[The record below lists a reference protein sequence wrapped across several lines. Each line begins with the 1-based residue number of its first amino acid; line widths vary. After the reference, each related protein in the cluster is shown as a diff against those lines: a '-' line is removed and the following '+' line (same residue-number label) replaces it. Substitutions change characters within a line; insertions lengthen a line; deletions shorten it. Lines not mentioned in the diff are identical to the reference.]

1 MKPKDEQ
8 HPIETLGTNT
18 DWRKLPRN
26 RPDKDE
32 KHLAYS
38 VLIANGISRE
48 KAATMLG
55 YSPKTARSIDRTLK
69 EKSLKL
75 ELLSEQRIK
84 KAHRVIDKCLAGKA
98 FGDIET
104 VKDSTALRAAEMIL
118 DRSDPKVQDAPSTT
132 YRTFTVV
139 ELDLIKPKYSG
150 KPTPLYVWDQ
160 IRPDPISPPDPAD
173 VVVDVTPDVKPRTDG
188 ES

>member
-1 MKPKDEQ
+1 MKREEQ
-8 HPIETLGTNT
+8 RHTNETPETNP

-55 YSPKTARSIDRTLK
+55 YSPKTARSIDRALK

-75 ELLSEQRIK
+75 VLLSEQRIK
-84 KAHRVIDKCLAGKA
+84 KAHRVVDKCLAGKA
-98 FGDIET
+98 FGDIES

-118 DRSDPKVQDAPSTT
+118 DRSDPKAHEIKPEAYNFIAINVDKYRMDAP
-132 YRTFTVV
+132 F
-139 ELDLIKPKYSG
+139 
-150 KPTPLYVWDQ
+150 KPTDGL
-160 IRPDPISPPDPAD
+160 
-173 VVVDVTPDVKPRTDG
+173 VDVTPDPKPRTD
-188 ES
+188 EDP